1 MAVST
6 QIKRRERAGRSG
18 SWRRHGAGLLWLMV
32 LPGLLLIVTF
42 SLTPTFG
49 LVIAFMDF
57 NPLKGFFGSR
67 WVGLGNFD
75 LLFALP
81 DLGELMR
88 NTVTIAAGKIAL
100 GQILTLIFALLL
112 NEVYEQHTW
121 FKRIVQTLTSFPHFL
136 SWVVIGGI
144 MMDVLASNGIL
155 NQGLRGLGLDQPPAW
170 LGDPRV
176 FPLTMILSDVWKN
189 FGWGAIIFLA
199 AMTNVSPE
207 NHEAAAIDGAGR
219 FQRMWH
225 VTIPGIAP
233 IVVLQWV
240 LSIGNILNAGFDQI
254 LFLYNPAVYATG
266 DVLDTYVYR
275 VGIQSAQWSFGVAVG
290 AIKSV
295 ISFALV
301 LISWYLA
308 NRYSG
313 WRPF

>member
-1 MAVST
+1 MLAPAV
-6 QIKRRERAGRSG
+6 
-18 SWRRHGAGLLWLMV
+18 LLMLAFN
-32 LPGLLLIVTF
+32 LI
-42 SLTPTFG
+42 PTFG

-57 NPLKGFFGSR
+57 NPLKGFFGSH
-67 WVGLGNFD
+67 WVGLGNFE

-81 DLGELMR
+81 DLRELMR
-88 NTVTIAAGKIAL
+88 NTITIAVGKIVL
-100 GQILTLIFALLL
+100 GQIVTLIFALML
-112 NEVYEQHTW
+112 NEVYERHTA
-121 FKRIVQTLTSFPHFL
+121 FKRVVQTLTSFPHFL

-155 NQGLRGLGLDQPPAW
+155 NQALRGLGAQRPPSW
-170 LGDPRV
+170 LGDPGI
-176 FPLTMILSDVWKN
+176 FPLTMILSDVWKG

-240 LSIGNILNAGFDQI
+240 LSIGGILNAGFDQI
-254 LFLYNPAVYATG
+254 LFLYNPAVYSTG

>member
-1 MAVST
+1 MLAP
-6 QIKRRERAGRSG
+6 A
-18 SWRRHGAGLLWLMV
+18 ALLMLAFN
-32 LPGLLLIVTF
+32 LI
-42 SLTPTFG
+42 PTFG

-67 WVGLGNFD
+67 WVGLGNFE

-81 DLGELMR
+81 DLRELMR
-88 NTVTIAAGKIAL
+88 NTITIAVGKIVL
-100 GQILTLIFALLL
+100 GQIVTLVFALML
-112 NEVYEQHTW
+112 NEVYERHTA
-121 FKRIVQTLTSFPHFL
+121 FKRVVQTLTSFPHFL

-155 NQGLRGLGLDQPPAW
+155 NQALRGLGMRSPPSW
-170 LGDPRV
+170 LGDPGV
-176 FPLTMILSDVWKN
+176 FPLTMILSDVWKG

-199 AMTNVSPE
+199 AMTNVNPE

-240 LSIGNILNAGFDQI
+240 LSIGGILNAGFDQI
-254 LFLYNPAVYATG
+254 LFLYNPAVYSTG